1 MISLWIGEHGN
12 SIDSEQNMLMNDKII
27 YNNKV
32 IDDKISTP
40 ADKFSIDSVI
50 DIMHKSMYQSENTC
64 WWICINRVII
74 LKYKPLT
81 FFLSSEKKFPFSW
94 FDLSICHR
102 KSKAMAMRSKKGIR
116 KAYSLKLVKLIKVW

>member
-1 MISLWIGEHGN
+1 MSLWIGEHGN

-32 IDDKISTP
+32 IDDKISIL
-40 ADKFSIDSVI
+40 AEKFSIDSVM
-50 DIMHKSMYQSENTC
+50 DIMHKSMYQSENIW

-81 FFLSSEKKFPFSW
+81 IFSSPEPKFSFSW
-94 FDLSICHR
+94 LDQNNCHK
-102 KSKAMAMRSKKGIR
+102 KSKTITMRSKKGMR
-116 KAYSLKLVKLIKVW
+116 KAYSLKLVNLIKVW